1 MFSTIQ
7 EAIDALKRGDMIIVV
22 DDIHRENEGDFV
34 MAAEKATPSSINTMI
49 REGGGLICV
58 PLEEDRAE
66 KLNLPRMVDA
76 STDPLRT
83 AFTVS
88 VDAIETGTGI
98 SANERALTIQ
108 RLANPSSTASSF
120 KRPGHM
126 FPLIGKQGGVLV
138 RPGHTEAAIDLCKL
152 AKLQPVGVICEILN
166 PDGTMARR
174 DDLALLAKQK
184 QLVMISIEQLIMFQ
198 KEAHHA

>member
-7 EAIDALKRGDMIIVV
+7 QAIDALTRGEMIIVV
-22 DDIHRENEGDFV
+22 DDIHRENEGDFL
-34 MAAEKATPSSINTMI
+34 MAAEKATPSAINTMI
-49 REGGGLICV
+49 RDGGGLICV
-58 PLEEDRAE
+58 PLNEDRAQY
-66 KLNLPRMVDA
+66 LHLPRMVED

-98 SANERALTIQ
+98 SASERALTIQ
-108 RLANPSSTASSF
+108 QLANPSSSASSF

-174 DDLALLAKQK
+174 DDLALLAQEKHY
-184 QLVMISIEQLIMFQ
+184 VMISIEQLITFL

>member
-7 EAIDALKRGDMIIVV
+7 EAIDALKRGDMIVVV

-34 MAAEKATPSSINTMI
+34 MAAEKVTPSSINTMI

-98 SANERALTIQ
+98 SAKERARTIQ
-108 RLANPSSTASSF
+108 QLANPSSTASSF

-126 FPLIGKQGGVLV
+126 FPLVGKQGGVLV

-174 DDLALLAKQK
+174 DDLAFLAQQK
-184 QLVMISIEQLIMFQ
+184 HYVMISIEQLITFL

>member
-7 EAIDALKRGDMIIVV
+7 QAIDALTRGELIIVV
-22 DDIHRENEGDFV
+22 DDIHRENEGDFL
-34 MAAEKATPSSINTMI
+34 MAAEKATPSAINTMI
-49 REGGGLICV
+49 RDGGGLICV
-58 PLEEDRAE
+58 PLNEDRAQY
-66 KLNLPRMVDA
+66 LHLPRMVED

-98 SANERALTIQ
+98 SASERALTIQ
-108 RLANPSSTASSF
+108 QLANPSSSASSF

-174 DDLALLAKQK
+174 DDLALLAQEKHY
-184 QLVMISIEQLIMFQ
+184 VMISIEQLITFL